1 MHPTREEAHV
11 PSSPRLRRS
20 LALLL
25 AGGALAVG
33 VPAALAA
40 TGGSDTSSAASGAP
54 ATQRFTQD
62 DSTAP
67 RGHDCPDRDRDGDD
81 DGDGG
86 GGSGGG
92 GGQGGAT
99 APSTGDSTPSL

>member
-54 ATQRFTQD
+54 ATQRFAQD

-67 RGHDCPDRDRDGDD
+67 RGHDCPDRDGDD
-81 DGDGG
+81 DG
-86 GGSGGG
+86 GGG